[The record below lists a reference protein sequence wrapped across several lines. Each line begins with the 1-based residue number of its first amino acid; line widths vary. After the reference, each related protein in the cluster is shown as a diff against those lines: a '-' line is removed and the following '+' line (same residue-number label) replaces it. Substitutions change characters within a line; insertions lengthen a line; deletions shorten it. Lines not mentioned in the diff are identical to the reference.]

1 MAAGKRYRENLATFD
16 RRARYGVEEAIAL
29 VKKMSRA
36 HFDETLDVSVRLGV
50 DPRRTDQAVRGT
62 VVLPHGTGKSVR
74 VLVFA
79 KGELEEAAREAGAD
93 HVGSEEYIEKIQQGW
108 LEFDVAIAA
117 PDMMRSIGKLGKI
130 LGVRGLMP
138 NPKSGTVTQEVG
150 KATRDAKAG
159 KIEYRV
165 DRNGNIHAPVGKM
178 SFEDGRLA
186 DNLRAFLGAVVKS
199 KPASAKGQ
207 YIRSITI
214 SSTMS
219 PGVKLDRQAVS

>member
-16 RRARYGVEEAIAL
+16 RGARYGVEEAVAL

-36 HFDETLDVSVRLGV
+36 SFDETLDVSVRLGV
-50 DPRRTDQAVRGT
+50 DPRRADQAVRGT
-62 VVLPHGTGKSVR
+62 IVLPHGTGKTVR

-79 KGELEEAAREAGAD
+79 KGELEQEAREAGAD
-93 HVGSEEYIEKIQQGW
+93 YVGSDEYVEKIQQGW
-108 LEFDVAIAA
+108 LEFDVAVAA

-165 DRNGNIHAPVGKM
+165 DRNGNIHVPVGKM

-186 DNLRAFLGAVVKS
+186 ENLRAFLSAVVKS
-199 KPASAKGQ
+199 RPASAKGQ
-207 YIRSITI
+207 YIKSITI
-214 SSTMS
+214 SSTMG